1 MVYQADIRL
10 NQPQNSRDARQAALS
25 AYQPS
30 LWGGCYSVMDRSIN
44 HISDNSSLRKL
55 TLAGLLVTLGIV
67 FGDIGTSPLYVMKA
81 IVSVNPH
88 FDAEYIIGAVS
99 CVIWTLTLQTT
110 VKYVLLALR
119 ADNNGEGGILALF
132 SLLKNRYGKKLWIIA
147 AIGAA
152 ALIADGVI
160 TPAITVTSAIE
171 GLRIVVPEVPITPIA
186 ILIIIFIFIVQQ
198 MGTGKIG
205 KFFGPFMLAWFLMLG
220 VLGIFNIFH
229 FPAIFKAFNPW
240 WAIKLLWNYPGWFLI
255 LGAVFLCTTGAE
267 ALYSDLGHCGRKNIS
282 VSWIFVKMMLILN
295 YLGQGA
301 WLLGNSSRTEN
312 SNPFYSIMPD
322 WLMIPGVI
330 MSTGAAIIASQALLS
345 GSFTIF
351 SEAMNLNL
359 WPKLKIKYPSI
370 EKGQLYIPAVNWSL
384 LAGCLLT
391 VIIFRDSSHMEA
403 AYGLAITVTMLM
415 TTVLLTFYMLS
426 LNINKILCVA
436 FILFFSTIEGL
447 FFVANLFKFS
457 HGGWFSILIAGIVA
471 AIMVIWYKAII
482 LRNSYVDYRDLSCY
496 VDCIMDI
503 RSDKEIP
510 KYASNLVYLIETEE
524 PDKIESKVIYSI
536 INKQPKRA
544 DHYWFIHIR
553 HDDSPE
559 TLSYSVN
566 IIEPGAI
573 YRITMYIGFRVEPKV
588 NVYLRQIIEDLV
600 SGGYID
606 LRSEYPSLRKR
617 NITGDFR
624 FIMIRR
630 IFSPSSNCR
639 KLARFIMRTHQRL
652 RWLGISDQEAF
663 GLDTSMVTAE
673 TVPLIINN
681 TPGRRISRT
690 SLSFISHIARK
701 EN

>member
-1 MVYQADIRL
+1 MSHYK
-10 NQPQNSRDARQAALS
+10 
-25 AYQPS
+25 
-30 LWGGCYSVMDRSIN
+30 
-44 HISDNSSLRKL
+44 SDNSSLRKL
-55 TLAGLLVTLGIV
+55 TLSGLLVTLGIV
-67 FGDIGTSPLYVMKA
+67 FGDIGTSPLYVMRA

-88 FDAEYIIGAVS
+88 FNAEYITGAVS

-132 SLLKNRYGKKLWIIA
+132 SLLKNKYGKKLWIAA

-171 GLRIVVPEVPITPIA
+171 GLNAVVPNVPTIPIA

-205 KFFGPFMLAWFLMLG
+205 KFIGPFMLLWFLMLG
-220 VLGIFNIFH
+220 ILGLCNTFIC
-229 FPAIFKAFNPW
+229 PAIFKAFNPW

-282 VSWIFVKMMLILN
+282 VSWIFVKIMLILN

-301 WLLGNSSRTEN
+301 WLISNATIVGDK
-312 SNPFYSIMPD
+312 NPFYAIMPH
-322 WLMIPGVI
+322 WFTIPGVL

-351 SEAMNLNL
+351 SEAINLRM
-359 WPKLKIKYPSI
+359 WPKLKIKYPTI

-391 VIIFRDSSHMEA
+391 VVLFRDSGHMEA
-403 AYGLAITVTMLM
+403 AYGLAITITMLM
-415 TTVLLTFYMLS
+415 TTILLTFYLLS
-426 LNINKILCVA
+426 LHVNKILCLV
-436 FILFFSTIEGL
+436 FIIFFASIEGI
-447 FFVANLFKFS
+447 FFIANLFKFT
-457 HGGWFSILIAGIVA
+457 HGGWFSIIIAGIVA
-471 AIMVIWYKAII
+471 AIMIIWHKAIE
-482 LRNSYVDYRDLSCY
+482 LRRSYVDYRNLRSN
-496 VDCIMDI
+496 VDCLMDI
-503 RSDKEIP
+503 RNDKEIP
-510 KYASNLVYLIETEE
+510 KYASNLVYLIESED
-524 PDKIESKVIYSI
+524 PDKIESKVLYSI

-544 DHYWFIHIR
+544 DHYWFVHIK
-553 HDDSPE
+553 HVDSPE
-559 TLSYSVN
+559 ALYYTTD
-566 IIEPGAI
+566 IIEPEAI
-573 YRITMYIGFRVEPKV
+573 YRLTMYIGFRVDPKV
-588 NVYLRQIIEDLV
+588 NVYLRQIVEDLV
-600 SGGYID
+600 NEGLLD
-606 LRSEYPSLRKR
+606 LRSGYPSLKKR
-617 NITGDFR
+617 NIDGDFR

-639 KLARFIMRTHQRL
+639 GFARFIMRTHQRL

-673 TVPLIINN
+673 TVPLIINS
-681 TPGRRISRT
+681 TPGRRIIQT
-690 SLSFISHIARK
+690 S
-701 EN
+701 